1 MTLLNHLTYNNYQF
15 DNTNYYYL
23 KLIKEMTMKIIWIL
37 LGFISLILGTLGI
50 VLPILPTVP
59 FYMATVFCF
68 AKSSDK
74 LHHWFTHTNLY
85 KKHLDSFVQNRS
97 MTLMTK
103 CKIMGMVTA
112 IMLIGFICM
121 KNVPVG
127 RICIAIVWV
136 FHILYFFFQV
146 KTIKKEEI
154 INE

>member
-1 MTLLNHLTYNNYQF
+1 
-15 DNTNYYYL
+15 
-23 KLIKEMTMKIIWIL
+23 MKIIWIL

-74 LHHWFTHTNLY
+74 LHHWFTHTNLC
-85 KKHLDSFVQNRS
+85 KKHLDSFIQNRS

-103 CKIMGMVTA
+103 CKILGMVTA

-127 RICIAIVWV
+127 RICITIVWI
-136 FHILYFFFQV
+136 FHILYFFFRI
-146 KTIKKEEI
+146 KTIKKEVI

>member
-1 MTLLNHLTYNNYQF
+1 
-15 DNTNYYYL
+15 
-23 KLIKEMTMKIIWIL
+23 MKYIWIL
-37 LGFISLILGTLGI
+37 LGFISLFLGTIGI

-68 AKSSDK
+68 AKSSER
-74 LHHWFTHTNLY
+74 LHNWFTHTNLY

-103 CKIMGMVTA
+103 CKIIGMITA
-112 IMLIGFICM
+112 VMLIGFICM

-127 RICIAIVWV
+127 RVCIAVVWI
-136 FHILYFFFQV
+136 FHILYFFIRI
-146 KTIKKEEI
+146 KTIKKEDI

>member
-1 MTLLNHLTYNNYQF
+1 
-15 DNTNYYYL
+15 
-23 KLIKEMTMKIIWIL
+23 MKYIWIL
-37 LGFISLILGTLGI
+37 LGFISLFLGSIGI

-68 AKSSDK
+68 AKSSER
-74 LHHWFTHTNLY
+74 LHNWFTHTSLY

-103 CKIMGMVTA
+103 YKIIGMVTA
-112 IMLIGFICM
+112 VMLIGFICM

-127 RICIAIVWV
+127 RVCIAVVWI
-136 FHILYFFFQV
+136 FHILYFFIRI
-146 KTIKKEEI
+146 KTIKKEDI